1 MLVNK
6 ISSVRN
12 DMDVVD
18 TLRHSET
25 EKSNI
30 VKKNNTFFSS
40 YALLKESVQSYIMI
54 SERTD
59 LKVKDDTLKLI
70 RNTMDNAKGIFD
82 SQMVSRH
89 DAFKKDSE
97 SIISKLT
104 SEWEQYIKERNT
116 PVLDSLNILK
126 QVAEPSK
133 QIAIRNLQSDIKK
146 CETWPVNADL
156 LDNYFEACHKA
167 DDYCQSMS
175 LDDEIAAFLRK
186 VSMKIAT
193 MADITPKVMEWIE
206 REDLRDKIGLS
217 IKM

>member
-59 LKVKDDTLKLI
+59 FKVKDDTLKLI

-156 LDNYFEACHKA
+156 LDNYFKACHQA
-167 DDYCQSMS
+167 DEYRQSMNF
-175 LDDEIAAFLRK
+175 DDEIETFLRK
-186 VSMKIAT
+186 VSNRMAT
-193 MADITPKVMEWIE
+193 LDDITPKVMEWIE
-206 REDLRDKIGLS
+206 KEEFKTKIGLS
-217 IKM
+217 IK